1 MVPITPLRLIQ
12 SKYSASPHITNTYM
26 KFSHPQA
33 NASGGYTMIRLNFN
47 YPHIPKIQKEEIQAP
62 ISTYP
67 DNI

>member
-47 YPHIPKIQKEEIQAP
+47 YPHIPKIQ
-62 ISTYP
+62 
-67 DNI
+67 